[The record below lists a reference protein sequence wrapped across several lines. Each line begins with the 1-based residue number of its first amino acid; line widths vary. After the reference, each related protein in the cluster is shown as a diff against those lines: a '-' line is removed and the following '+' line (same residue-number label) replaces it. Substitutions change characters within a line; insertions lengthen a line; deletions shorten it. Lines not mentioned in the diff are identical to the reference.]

1 MITQAQIDEAIK
13 GVEGW
18 QPEIDWGY
26 DCTFSTDDIDK
37 MLDGKMDDALDG
49 LLEYNIDY
57 IADIEYETA
66 AREMKDA
73 GMDEDD
79 DDWDD
84 AYNKVRDH
92 VVIDVNLRDLFKNTR
107 VAIGIMLD
115 ASVATGYYGFEY
127 DDFREILT
135 ILKIN
140 PRRMNDW
147 FDFSPKFPNYP
158 WRDGKEVCDIK
169 GFIESVANSYYT
181 GTTTIML
188 ANDIDLRLLCDNIE
202 KIKSEGFTL
211 LPMSGIV
218 HHDFFNGSSST
229 QFWTNKEV
237 FIKPGDIKSIYQD
250 GGWKY
255 GISSCYGDPG
265 FDMWDAQI
273 RLKDGTVI

>member
-1 MITQAQIDEAIK
+1 MITQIQIDEAIK
-13 GVEGW
+13 GVEVW

-26 DCTFSTDDIDK
+26 DYSFSTEEIDK
-37 MLDGKMDDALDG
+37 MLEGEMQDVLDR
-49 LLEYNIDY
+49 LFEYNIDY
-57 IADIEYETA
+57 ISDMENETA
-66 AREMKDA
+66 VREMVDA
-73 GMDEDD
+73 GMDDND
-79 DDWDD
+79 DDWGE
-84 AYNKVRDH
+84 AYENVRGH
-92 VVIDVNLRDLFKNTR
+92 VYCDLNFRDLFKNTR

-140 PRRMNDW
+140 PRRMNDC

-158 WRDGKEVCDIK
+158 WRDGREVCDIK
-169 GFIESVANSYYT
+169 GFMESVLNSYYT
-181 GTTTIML
+181 GTTTVML
-188 ANDIDLRLLCDNIE
+188 DKGVDLRLLCDNIE
-202 KIKSEGFTL
+202 KIKAEGFTL
-211 LPMSGIV
+211 LPRAGIV

-237 FIKPGDIKSIYQD
+237 FIKPSDIKDIYQD

-255 GISSCYGDPG
+255 GISSCFGDPS
-265 FDMWDAQI
+265 FDMWNAQI

>member
-255 GISSCYGDPG
+255 GISSCYGDPS